1 MNMTGMEDVTTVNGS
16 VDGETAIHLKELGN
30 TDFKDGHYTKA
41 IENYSKAIGIP
52 ATSALF

>member
-1 MNMTGMEDVTTVNGS
+1 MTGMEDVTTINGS
-16 VDGETAIHLKELGN
+16 VDAETAIRLKELGN
-30 TDFKDGHYTKA
+30 ADFKDGHYNKA

>member
-16 VDGETAIHLKELGN
+16 VDAETAIRLKELGN
-30 TDFKDGHYTKA
+30 ADFKDGHYTKA